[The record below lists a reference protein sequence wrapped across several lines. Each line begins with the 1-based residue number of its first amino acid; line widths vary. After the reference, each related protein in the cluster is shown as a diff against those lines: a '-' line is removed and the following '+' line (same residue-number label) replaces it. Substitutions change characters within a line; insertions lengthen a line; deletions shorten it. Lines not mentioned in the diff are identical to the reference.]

1 MRPTENTPHV
11 SRRSWLQTL
20 ALTGGTVLATS
31 CAKRG
36 EPSAASGPAA
46 DYSHEEYV
54 WMSCHANLPLFMAHD
69 HPALRLAGK
78 QLGVQV
84 TIGGP
89 NTSDIPSLI
98 SYIETTAARRPAGM
112 MVVAWDPS
120 AVVAPINKAVES
132 GIPVV
137 CVDTDAPD
145 SKRLSF
151 IGTNWFDLG
160 LRQGQAMVKTLAG
173 RQGKVAMLG
182 LTEHYIDQQAFAGF
196 RSVAEKAGLTLMEPQ
211 NDRGDTAVAAR
222 VAATI
227 IQATPDLVGMAG
239 FDSESG
245 PGMGLAIK
253 EAGKAGQIVATC
265 VDAEPAHL
273 NLIKEGVLTA
283 AIGQKRELFTYFGLR
298 ILFELNHSPL
308 KLCADDKA
316 AGIRPAP
323 DVVYTGSYTVTRD
336 NVDIFIKRQ
345 QASGEKPI
353 WSESFVC

>member
-1 MRPTENTPHV
+1 MKPTKNTPHV
-11 SRRSWLQTL
+11 SRRSWLHTL

-36 EPSAASGPAA
+36 EPSAASDPAA

-98 SYIETTAARRPAGM
+98 SYIEITAARRPAGM

-120 AVVAPINKAVES
+120 AVVAPINKAIES

-151 IGTNWFDLG
+151 IGTDWFDLG
-160 LRQGQAMVKTLAG
+160 LRQAQAMVKALG
-173 RQGKVAMLG
+173 ERKGKVAMLG

-196 RSVAEKAGLTLMEPQ
+196 RSIAEKAGLTLMEPQ
-211 NDRGDTAVAAR
+211 NDRGDSAIAAR

-273 NLIKEGVLTA
+273 SLIKEGVLTA

-298 ILFELNHSPL
+298 VLFELNHSSL

-323 DVVYTGSYTVTRD
+323 DVIYTGSYTVTHD
-336 NVDIFIKRQ
+336 NVDIFIKR
-345 QASGEKPI
+345 P
-353 WSESFVC
+353 

>member
-1 MRPTENTPHV
+1 MKPTENTPHV
-11 SRRSWLQTL
+11 SRRSWLHTL

-120 AVVAPINKAVES
+120 AVVAPINKAMES

-145 SKRLSF
+145 SQRLSF

-160 LRQGQAMVKTLAG
+160 RRQAQAMVKALG
-173 RQGKVAMLG
+173 DRQGKVAMLG

-196 RSVAEKAGLTLMEPQ
+196 RSIAEKAGLTLMEPQ
-211 NDRGDTAVAAR
+211 NDRGDSAIAAR

-227 IQATPDLVGMAG
+227 LQATPDLVGMAG

-273 NLIKEGVLTA
+273 SLIQEGVLTA

-298 ILFELNHSPL
+298 VLFELNHSAL

-323 DVVYTGSYTVTRD
+323 DVIYTGSYTVTHD
-336 NVDIFIKRQ
+336 NVDIFFK
-345 QASGEKPI
+345 
-353 WSESFVC
+353 

>member
-1 MRPTENTPHV
+1 MRQIENTQNT
-11 SRRSWLQTL
+11 SRRNWLHTM
-20 ALTGGTVLATS
+20 ALTGGTILATS
-31 CAKRG
+31 CAKRS
-36 EPSAASGPAA
+36 EPSAASAPSA

-84 TIGGP
+84 TIAGP
-89 NTSDIPSLI
+89 NTSAIPSLI
-98 SYIETTAARRPAGM
+98 SSIETIAARRPAGM

-132 GIPVV
+132 GIPVI

-160 LRQGQAMVKTLAG
+160 IRQAQAMVKALAG
-173 RQGKVAMLG
+173 RKGKVAMLG

-196 RSVAEKAGLTLMEPQ
+196 RSIAEKAGLTLMEPQ
-211 NDRGDTAVAAR
+211 NDRGDSAIAAR
-222 VAATI
+222 VAATV

-245 PGMGLAIK
+245 PGIGLAIK
-253 EAGKAGQIVATC
+253 EAGKSGQIVATC

-273 NLIKEGVLTA
+273 SLIKEGILTA
-283 AIGQKRELFTYFGLR
+283 AVGQKRELFTYLGLR
-298 ILFELNHSPL
+298 VLFEIKHSPL

-316 AGIRPAP
+316 AGICPAP
-323 DVVYTGSYTVTRD
+323 DIVYTGSYTVTRD
-336 NVDIFIKRQ
+336 NVDIFIKR
-345 QASGEKPI
+345 
-353 WSESFVC
+353 V

>member
-1 MRPTENTPHV
+1 MRPIENTRQY
-11 SRRSWLQTL
+11 SRRTWLQTL
-20 ALTGGTVLATS
+20 ALTGGSVLATS

-69 HPALRLAGK
+69 HPALRLAGE

-84 TIGGP
+84 TIAGP

-98 SYIETTAARRPAGM
+98 SSIEITAARRPAGM
-112 MVVAWDPS
+112 MIVAWDPS
-120 AVVAPINKAVES
+120 AVVGPINRVLES

-145 SKRLSF
+145 SRRLSF
-151 IGTNWFDLG
+151 IGTDWFDLG
-160 LRQGQAMVKTLAG
+160 MRQARAMVQALAG
-173 RQGKVAMLG
+173 RTGKVALMG

-196 RSVAEKAGLTLMEPQ
+196 RSVAEKAGLKVLEPQ
-211 NDRGDTAVAAR
+211 NDRGDSAIAAR

-227 IQATPDLVGMAG
+227 LQATPDLVGIAG

-245 PGMGLAIK
+245 PGLGLAIK
-253 EAGKAGQIVATC
+253 EAGKAGQVVATC

-273 NLIKEGVLTA
+273 GLIKEGVLTA

-298 ILFELNHSPL
+298 ILFEVNHSPL
-308 KLCADDKA
+308 KLSADDKA
-316 AGIRPAP
+316 AGICPTP

-336 NVDIFIKRQ
+336 NVDVFLKHAHAGGSHAQRPR
-345 QASGEKPI
+345 SVFG
-353 WSESFVC
+353 

>member
-1 MRPTENTPHV
+1 MRQIERTQQV
-11 SRRSWLQTL
+11 SRRSWLHT
-20 ALTGGTVLATS
+20 AVLTGGTVLATS
-31 CAKRG
+31 CAKRS
-36 EPSAASGPAA
+36 EPRAASGPAA

-69 HPALRLAGK
+69 HPALRLAGE

-84 TIGGP
+84 TVAGP

-98 SYIETTAARRPAGM
+98 SAIETIAARRPAGM

-160 LRQGQAMVKTLAG
+160 IRQARAMIQALAG
-173 RQGKVAMLG
+173 RTGKVAMLG

-196 RSVAEKAGLTLMEPQ
+196 RSIAEKAGLSLMEPQ
-211 NDRGDTAVAAR
+211 NDRGDSAIAAR
-222 VAATI
+222 VAATVV
-227 IQATPDLVGMAG
+227 QATPDLVGMAG

-245 PGMGLAIK
+245 PGIGLAIK

-273 NLIKEGVLTA
+273 GLIKEGVLTA

-298 ILFELNHSPL
+298 ILFELNHSTL
-308 KLCADDKA
+308 TLCADDKA
-316 AGIRPAP
+316 AGICPAP

-336 NVDIFIKRQ
+336 NVDIFIKR
-345 QASGEKPI
+345 I
-353 WSESFVC
+353 

>member
-1 MRPTENTPHV
+1 MKPTKNTPHV
-11 SRRSWLQTL
+11 SRRSWLHTL

-36 EPSAASGPAA
+36 EPSAASDPAA
-46 DYSHEEYV
+46 DYSQEEYV

-137 CVDTDAPD
+137 CVDTDAPE

-160 LRQGQAMVKTLAG
+160 LRQAQAMVKALG
-173 RQGKVAMLG
+173 ERRGKVAMLG

-196 RSVAEKAGLTLMEPQ
+196 RSIAEKAGLTLMEPQ
-211 NDRGDTAVAAR
+211 NDRGDSAIAAR

-253 EAGKAGQIVATC
+253 EAGKSGQIVATC

-273 NLIKEGVLTA
+273 SLVREGVLTA

-298 ILFELNHSPL
+298 VLFELNHSSL
-308 KLCADDKA
+308 KLCADDKT
-316 AGIRPAP
+316 AGVRPAP
-323 DVVYTGSYTVTRD
+323 DVIYTGSYTVTQN
-336 NVDIFIKRQ
+336 NVDIFIKR
-345 QASGEKPI
+345 A
-353 WSESFVC
+353 

>member
-1 MRPTENTPHV
+1 MKQTENIPHV
-11 SRRSWLQTL
+11 SRRSWLQTM
-20 ALTGGTVLATS
+20 ALTGGTTLVTS

-46 DYSHEEYV
+46 DHSHEEYV
-54 WMSCHANLPLFMAHD
+54 WISCHANLPLFMAHD

-84 TIGGP
+84 TIAGP
-89 NTSDIPSLI
+89 NTTDIPGFVS
-98 SYIETTAARRPAGM
+98 SIETIAARRPAGM
-112 MVVAWDPS
+112 MIVAWDPS
-120 AVVAPINKAVES
+120 AVIAPINRVVES

-160 LRQGQAMVKTLAG
+160 VRQGQAMVKTLDG

-211 NDRGDTAVAAR
+211 NDRGDSAVAAR

-227 IQATPDLVGMAG
+227 IQATPNLVGMAG

-273 NLIKEGVLTA
+273 SLIKEGVLTA

-298 ILFELNHSPL
+298 VLFELNHSPL
-308 KLCADDKA
+308 KLCANDKA
-316 AGIRPAP
+316 AGISPAP
-323 DVVYTGSYTVTRD
+323 EVIHTGCYTVTRD
-336 NVDIFIKRQ
+336 NVDVFIK
-345 QASGEKPI
+345 
-353 WSESFVC
+353 

>member
-1 MRPTENTPHV
+1 MRQIESTQHI
-11 SRRSWLQTL
+11 SRRSWLHT
-20 ALTGGTVLATS
+20 AVLTGGTVLATS
-31 CAKRG
+31 CAKRS
-36 EPSAASGPAA
+36 EPLAASGPAA

-69 HPALRLAGK
+69 HPALRLAGE

-84 TIGGP
+84 TVAGP

-98 SYIETTAARRPAGM
+98 SAIETITARRPAGM

-120 AVVAPINKAVES
+120 AVVAPINKAIES

-160 LRQGQAMVKTLAG
+160 LRQARAMVKALAG
-173 RQGKVAMLG
+173 RTGKVAMLG

-196 RSVAEKAGLTLMEPQ
+196 RSIAEKANLTLMEPQ
-211 NDRGDTAVAAR
+211 NDRGDSAIAAR
-222 VAATI
+222 VAATV

-245 PGMGLAIK
+245 PGIGLAIK
-253 EAGKAGQIVATC
+253 EAGKSGQIVATC

-273 NLIKEGVLTA
+273 GLVKEGVLTA

-298 ILFELNHSPL
+298 ILFELNHSTL

-316 AGIRPAP
+316 AGICPAP
-323 DVVYTGSYTVTRD
+323 DVVYTGSYTVTHD
-336 NVDIFIKRQ
+336 NVDVFIKR
-345 QASGEKPI
+345 I
-353 WSESFVC
+353 

>member
-1 MRPTENTPHV
+1 MRPTESTQHY
-11 SRRSWLQTL
+11 SRRTWLQTL
-20 ALTGGTVLATS
+20 ALTGGTMFATS

-36 EPSAASGPAA
+36 EPEAASSPAA
-46 DYSHEEYV
+46 DHSHEEYV
-54 WMSCHANLPLFMAHD
+54 WISCHANLPLFMAHD

-84 TIGGP
+84 TVAGP
-89 NTSDIPSLI
+89 NTSDIPGFVSQ
-98 SYIETTAARRPAGM
+98 IEIIAARRPAGM
-112 MVVAWDPS
+112 MIVAWDPS
-120 AVVAPINKAVES
+120 AVIAPINRVVES

-160 LRQGQAMVKTLAG
+160 VRQGQAMVKALAG
-173 RQGKVAMLG
+173 RKGRIAMLG
-182 LTEHYIDQQAFAGF
+182 LTEQYIDQQAFAGF
-196 RSVAEKAGLTLMEPQ
+196 RSVVEKAGLTPLEPQ
-211 NDRGDTAVAAR
+211 SDRGDTAVAAR

-227 IQATPDLVGMAG
+227 LQATPDLVGMAG

-253 EAGKAGQIVATC
+253 EAGKAGQIIATC

-273 NLIKEGVLTA
+273 SLIKEGVLTA

-298 ILFELNHSPL
+298 VLFELNHSSL
-308 KLCADDKA
+308 KLCANDKA
-316 AGIRPAP
+316 AGVSPVP
-323 DVVYTGSYTVTRD
+323 DIIYTGSYTVTRD
-336 NVDIFIKRQ
+336 NVDVFIKRT
-345 QASGEKPI
+345 
-353 WSESFVC
+353 

>member
-1 MRPTENTPHV
+1 MKQTRSTQHI
-11 SRRSWLQTL
+11 SRRSWLHT
-20 ALTGGTVLATS
+20 AVLTGGTILATS
-31 CAKRG
+31 CAKRS
-36 EPSAASGPAA
+36 EPHAASGTAA

-69 HPALRLAGK
+69 HPALRLAGQ

-84 TIGGP
+84 TIAGP
-89 NTSDIPSLI
+89 NTSDIASLI
-98 SYIETTAARRPAGM
+98 SSIETIAARRPAGM

-120 AVVAPINKAVES
+120 AVVAPINKAIES

-160 LRQGQAMVKTLAG
+160 LRQARAMVKALNG
-173 RQGKVAMLG
+173 RTGKVAMLG

-211 NDRGDTAVAAR
+211 NDRGDSAIAAR

-227 IQATPDLVGMAG
+227 VQATPDLVGMAG

-245 PGMGLAIK
+245 PGIGLAIK
-253 EAGKAGQIVATC
+253 EAGKSGQIVATC

-273 NLIKEGVLTA
+273 GLIKEGVLTA
-283 AIGQKRELFTYFGLR
+283 AVGQKRELFTYFGLR
-298 ILFELNHSPL
+298 VLFELNHSTL

-316 AGIRPAP
+316 AGICPAP
-323 DVVYTGSYTVTRD
+323 DVVYTGSYTVTHD
-336 NVDIFIKRQ
+336 NVDVFVKRT
-345 QASGEKPI
+345 
-353 WSESFVC
+353 

>member
-1 MRPTENTPHV
+1 MKQIENTPHV
-11 SRRSWLQTL
+11 SRRSWLQTM
-20 ALTGGTVLATS
+20 ALTGGTALVTS

-36 EPSAASGPAA
+36 APSAASGPAA

-54 WMSCHANLPLFMAHD
+54 WISCHANLPLFMAHD
-69 HPALRLAGK
+69 HPALRLAGR

-84 TIGGP
+84 TIAGP
-89 NTSDIPSLI
+89 NTSDIPGFVS
-98 SYIETTAARRPAGM
+98 SIETIAARRPAGM
-112 MVVAWDPS
+112 MIVAWDPS
-120 AVVAPINKAVES
+120 AVVAPINKLVES
-132 GIPVV
+132 GIPTI

-160 LRQGQAMVKTLAG
+160 VRQAQAMVKALAG
-173 RQGKVAMLG
+173 REGKVAMLG

-196 RSVAEKAGLTLMEPQ
+196 RSIVEKVGLTLMEPQ
-211 NDRGDTAVAAR
+211 NDRGDSAVAAR

-245 PGMGLAIK
+245 PGIGLAIK
-253 EAGKAGQIVATC
+253 EADKSGQIVATC

-273 NLIKEGVLTA
+273 SLIREGVLTA

-298 ILFELNHSPL
+298 ILFELNHSAL
-308 KLCADDKA
+308 KLSADDKA
-316 AGIRPAP
+316 AGICPAP

-336 NVDIFIKRQ
+336 NVDIFIKRT
-345 QASGEKPI
+345 
-353 WSESFVC
+353 

>member
-1 MRPTENTPHV
+1 MKRTETASHV
-11 SRRSWLQTL
+11 SRRIWLQTM
-20 ALTGGTVLATS
+20 ALTGGTAFVTS

-69 HPALRLAGK
+69 HPALRFAGK

-84 TIGGP
+84 TIAGP
-89 NTSDIPSLI
+89 NTADIPSLI
-98 SYIETTAARRPAGM
+98 SSIETIAARRPAGM

-120 AVVAPINKAVES
+120 AVVGPINKAVES

-160 LRQGQAMVKTLAG
+160 LRQARAMVKALAG
-173 RQGKVAMLG
+173 RTGKVAMLG

-211 NDRGDTAVAAR
+211 NDRGDSAVAAR
-222 VAATI
+222 IAATI
-227 IQATPDLVGMAG
+227 LQATPDLVGMAG

-273 NLIKEGVLTA
+273 SLMKEGVLTA

-298 ILFELNHSPL
+298 FLFELNHSTM

-316 AGIRPAP
+316 AGICPAP
-323 DVVYTGSYTVTRD
+323 DIVYTGSYTVTRD
-336 NVDIFIKRQ
+336 NVDIFIKR
-345 QASGEKPI
+345 A
-353 WSESFVC
+353 